1 MVRPDVRAKLVASM
15 LIVFVSSN
23 LGAAAQTTQDSPGGP
38 PPLVS
43 TVEAPPGTDT
53 LKVEWIKVAAS
64 GSGAMLAAVARPSG
78 NGQFPTII
86 LMHGTHGFAQEYV
99 RLARDLADG
108 GVLAVAACWFRG
120 SGGGGARFVTPIACT
135 DAPPMP
141 AGSSPE
147 ALQSLE
153 TLVRAARTLPGARP
167 DRLALFGHSR
177 GAAPVL
183 NYILKNATAR
193 AVILNS
199 SGYPSTL
206 PTDVKA
212 PLLMLHGTADSPDDG
227 GVAVTQIDMARDFE
241 KKLRAAG
248 KPVEAVYYDGGRH
261 NDIFSN
267 PTQYRAEVQE
277 MLKFLHRYFAN

>member
-1 MVRPDVRAKLVASM
+1 VCAKLVASM
-15 LIVFVSSN
+15 LIVFASSI
-23 LGAAAQTTQDSPGGP
+23 LGAAAQTAQDSPSG

-53 LKVEWIKVAAS
+53 LKVEWIKVAAP
-64 GSGAMLAAVARPSG
+64 GSGAMLAAVARPPG

-120 SGGGGARFVTPIACT
+120 SGGGGTRFVTPIACT

-147 ALQSLE
+147 ALVTLE

-183 NYILKNATAR
+183 NYILQNDTAR

-206 PTDVKA
+206 STDVKA
-212 PLLMLHGTADSPDDG
+212 PILVLHGTADSPDDG

-248 KPVEAVYYDGGRH
+248 KPVESVYYDGGRH

-277 MLKFLHRYFAN
+277 MLKFLGRYFAN